1 VDPAI
6 EAAVVDLAIEQPSWG
21 QLRVSNELKKRG
33 QSISAFGV
41 RGVWQRHDLENI
53 KKRLKALE
61 AKMAQEGLVL
71 TEAQLAALEKAKAE
85 KETHG
90 EFDSE
95 CPGYCGAQDTFY
107 VGTLKG
113 VGRVYQQT
121 FIDTYAKVAFAKLY
135 DRKTPITAAELLN
148 DRVIPFF
155 DEHEIPLCRVLTD
168 RGTEFCGNPE
178 HHEYELYLAIEDI
191 DHTRTKARSP
201 QTNGIC
207 ERFHKTV
214 LDEFY
219 RIAFRKRIYA
229 TIEQLQGD
237 LDAWMTEYNQDRP
250 HQGRWCY
257 GKTPMQTFLDTLPIA
272 KEKSIRALSRRTISS
287 CRTPTTTRNAAS
299 GQVHTSTQ
307 KVASLPLCLQHTS
320 AMFAPASCSRST
332 PMICFSVKV
341 DCFIGPSL
349 PVVGLCS
356 NPQEIHGLRSGY
368 PTPSRNHGRSPA
380 RPHGSGLEMKCASR
394 ANHSASILRIAFGAS
409 QNRSPQKPPFG
420 PGNRGGRG
428 AYFGLGHRR
437 GRCAWA
443 SAMSYFFRLTNAF
456 TGFTRPAERRAPP
469 APGVSRPAPALAAMR
484 SAPERRD
491 RPWRR
496 CRHR

>member
-1 VDPAI
+1 MTQAQKVIRAKVGLLELAKQLGNVSQACKMMGYSRDSFYRFKELYDKGGELALQEISRAKPILKNRVDPAL
-6 EAAVVDLAIEQPSWG
+6 EAAVVELAIEQPSWG

-71 TEAQLAALEKAKAE
+71 TEAQVTALEKATAE

-155 DEHEIPLCRVLTD
+155 DEHEIPLCRMLTD
-168 RGTEFCGNPE
+168 RGTEYCGNPE

-229 TIEQLQGD
+229 TIEQLQAD
-237 LDAWMTEYNQDRP
+237 LDDWMAEYNQARP

-272 KEKSIRALSRRTISS
+272 KEKSI
-287 CRTPTTTRNAAS
+287 
-299 GQVHTSTQ
+299 ST
-307 KVASLPLCLQHTS
+307 A
-320 AMFAPASCSRST
+320 
-332 PMICFSVKV
+332 
-341 DCFIGPSL
+341 
-349 PVVGLCS
+349 
-356 NPQEIHGLRSGY
+356 
-368 PTPSRNHGRSPA
+368 
-380 RPHGSGLEMKCASR
+380 
-394 ANHSASILRIAFGAS
+394 
-409 QNRSPQKPPFG
+409 
-420 PGNRGGRG
+420 
-428 AYFGLGHRR
+428 
-437 GRCAWA
+437 
-443 SAMSYFFRLTNAF
+443 
-456 TGFTRPAERRAPP
+456 
-469 APGVSRPAPALAAMR
+469 
-484 SAPERRD
+484 
-491 RPWRR
+491 
-496 CRHR
+496 